1 MDLIKLKIIG
11 VSYTQAQTGAYAL
24 ILNETEGNRRLPVV
38 IGGFEAEAI
47 TVGLE
52 NDIGPPRPSTHDLF
66 ISLLDRFEI
75 TINKSL
81 SKNLLMEC
89 SFQV

>member
-1 MDLIKLKIIG
+1 MDLIRLKIIG

-24 ILNETEGNRRLPVV
+24 ILSEAKGNRRLPIV

-52 NDIGPPRPSTHDLF
+52 SDIVPTRPSTHDLF
-66 ISLLDRFEI
+66 IRI
-75 TINKSL
+75 AI
-81 SKNLLMEC
+81 
-89 SFQV
+89 QG